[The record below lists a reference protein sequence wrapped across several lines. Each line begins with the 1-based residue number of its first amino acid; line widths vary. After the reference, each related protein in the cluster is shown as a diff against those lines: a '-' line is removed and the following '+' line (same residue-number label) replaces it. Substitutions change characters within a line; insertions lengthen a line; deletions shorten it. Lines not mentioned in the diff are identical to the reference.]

1 MALLEV
7 CCGWCRSIF
16 LICSSCYRGQRYCGA
31 PCRTGGRRVSVRTA
45 QRRYA
50 ASEEAREDQA
60 ERMRAYRISLK
71 SRVIDQGSIEEV
83 VVVDGGEAG
92 DRSLPAANQDEPP
105 VARKLREETVL
116 VASNTM
122 ETRDGKEIRV
132 VRRPTRSGCCVCCGR
147 SSRYVWPVG
156 SWEDQRRG
164 RSTTAR
170 GRARRS
176 EVFRC

>member
-7 CCGWCRSIF
+7 RCGWCRSIF
-16 LICSSCYRGQRYCGA
+16 LICSSCYRGHRYCGA
-31 PCRTGGRRVSVRTA
+31 PCRTSGRRVSVRSA
-45 QRRYA
+45 QLRYA
-50 ASEEAREDQA
+50 ASEEARKDQA

-71 SRVIDQGSIEEV
+71 ARVIDQGSIEEV
-83 VVVDGGEAG
+83 VVVDRGEAG
-92 DRSLPAANQDEPP
+92 DRSSPAANQDEPP
-105 VARKLREETVL
+105 VVRRLREEAVI

-132 VRRPTRSGCCVCCGR
+132 VRRPTRSARCVCCGR
-147 SSRYVWPVG
+147 SGRYVWPVG
-156 SWEDQRRG
+156 SWEDQRRR
-164 RSTTAR
+164 RSATGR